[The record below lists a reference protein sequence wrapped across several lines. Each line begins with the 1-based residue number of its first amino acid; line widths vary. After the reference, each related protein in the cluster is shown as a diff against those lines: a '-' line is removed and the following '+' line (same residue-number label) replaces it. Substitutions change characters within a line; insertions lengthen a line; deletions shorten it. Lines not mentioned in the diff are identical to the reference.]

1 MRPTDRTRRE
11 YARRINAALDFV
23 NENLGQDIT
32 LARLAAEANF
42 SPFHFHR
49 IFTALIGEPPAEY
62 IRRLRLEKAAGLLA
76 ADSSAT
82 VTAVALTCGF
92 STSALFCRLFKARFG
107 ASPTAWRE
115 KSKNRQAESK
125 NRKDISRRP
134 GFHWDE
140 GSQSRARRPKMV
152 KTPVVKVQEVP
163 SFRVAFVKHMKGYD
177 DSSGIGSAFETLF
190 AWAGP
195 RGVMSPEM
203 RIMGVP
209 LDNPDITPKDK
220 CRYYACLAV
229 DDRAQAEGDVGVMSI
244 RAGRYAVGRFAGG
257 RDVFRKAYAY
267 MYGEWLPKSGYQP
280 EDAPAFET
288 YIGEPAGTPSNPR
301 FVFDLYVP
309 VRPLCPREDRP

>member
-1 MRPTDRTRRE
+1 MRPMTDRTQRE
-11 YARRINAALDFV
+11 YARRINAALDFIDR
-23 NENLGQDIT
+23 NMGDDIT
-32 LARLAAEANF
+32 LSRLATAANF

-49 IFTALIGEPPAEY
+49 LFTALIGEPPAEY

-76 ADSSAT
+76 ADSSST
-82 VTAVALTCGF
+82 VTGVALSCGF

-115 KSKNRQAESK
+115 KSKNRQEESK
-125 NRKDISRRP
+125 NRKDKSRRP
-134 GFHWDE
+134 GFHWGE
-140 GSQSRARRPKMV
+140 GSQSQARRRKMM
-152 KTPVVKVQEVP
+152 KTPVVKVEEVP

-177 DSSGIGSAFETLF
+177 DSSGIGTAFETLF

-203 RIMGVP
+203 RVMGMP

-229 DDRAQAEGDVGVMSI
+229 NERAQPEGDVGVMTI
-244 RAGRYAVGRFAGG
+244 RPGTYAVGRFTGG
-257 RDVFRKAYAY
+257 GDVFKKAYAY
-267 MYGEWLPKSGYQP
+267 MYGDWLPRSGYQP
-280 EDAPAFET
+280 ADAPAFET
-288 YIGEPAGTPSNPR
+288 YIGEPTGSPSKPR

-309 VRPLCPREDRP
+309 VKPL